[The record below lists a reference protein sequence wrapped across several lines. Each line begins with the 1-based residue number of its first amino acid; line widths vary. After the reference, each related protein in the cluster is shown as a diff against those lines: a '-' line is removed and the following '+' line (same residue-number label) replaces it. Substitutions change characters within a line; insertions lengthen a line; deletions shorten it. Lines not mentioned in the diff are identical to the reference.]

1 MEDLKN
7 SLPALKIDVATWRR
21 DIQTFVD
28 MTIDELTAINDQ
40 LASPFSGSSGH
51 QPRRSKSELGSGFL
65 ESDRQTPASDNSSGA
80 HPSRTDE
87 RLINLKR
94 KLAAKLSG
102 TSQGNHVSG

>member
-1 MEDLKN
+1 MEDLEN

-40 LASPFSGSSGH
+40 LASPFSEPSS
-51 QPRRSKSELGSGFL
+51 RRVWPVPELAARNR
-65 ESDRQTPASDNSSGA
+65 ESDSEGLAANECSRV

-87 RLINLKR
+87 RLNSLKR

-102 TSQGNHVSG
+102 NSQANQVSG